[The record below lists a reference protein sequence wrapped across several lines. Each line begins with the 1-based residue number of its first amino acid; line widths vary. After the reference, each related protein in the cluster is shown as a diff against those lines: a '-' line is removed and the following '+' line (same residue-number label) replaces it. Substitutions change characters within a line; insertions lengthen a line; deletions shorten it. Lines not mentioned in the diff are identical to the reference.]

1 MRKEKS
7 YKLKTG
13 KENYCIKEREIEI
26 FEKYR
31 VKMFVNS
38 FSKCRLRA
46 VDLWHG
52 GVRVCFES
60 VTGGCATICS
70 VRSIPRGNNLCF

>member
-1 MRKEKS
+1 MGKTVILRKRR
-7 YKLKTG
+7 G
-13 KENYCIKEREIEI
+13 KEGYCIKEREVEI

-31 VKMFVNS
+31 VKMFANS
-38 FSKCRLRA
+38 FSKCRLRV

-60 VTGGCATICS
+60 VTGVACED
-70 VRSIPRGNNLCF
+70 PDF